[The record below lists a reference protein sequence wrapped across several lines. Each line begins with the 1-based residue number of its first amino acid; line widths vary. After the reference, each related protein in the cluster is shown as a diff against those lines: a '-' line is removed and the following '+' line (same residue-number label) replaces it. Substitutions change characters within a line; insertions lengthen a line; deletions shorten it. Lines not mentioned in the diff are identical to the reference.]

1 MENLASEKM
10 ILELTLANE
19 KRDAVCE
26 KENLG
31 DQLRNALEGLYKAQ
45 SAQEVSHFTSVF
57 VLLCFHSFFLPLVVS
72 SARIYARF
80 ILFFSSTILFF
91 IIFGIFF
98 LSFHS

>member
-45 SAQEVSHFTSVF
+45 SAQEVSNVLSVHVHFVF
-57 VLLCFHSFFLPLVVS
+57 MLNFVFLFSNPHQF
-72 SARIYARF
+72 SA
-80 ILFFSSTILFF
+80 
-91 IIFGIFF
+91 
-98 LSFHS
+98 

>member
-45 SAQEVSHFTSVF
+45 SAQEVSYSTSIF
-57 VLLCFHSFFLPLVVS
+57 VSFSFFT
-72 SARIYARF
+72 I
-80 ILFFSSTILFF
+80 FSISHCNFCWYLC
-91 IIFGIFF
+91 
-98 LSFHS
+98 